1 MNDASTLKDLLDA
14 YAVPD
19 SRFDEML
26 AAPGVPRPHW
36 DPFLRALASRQG
48 LDIGDTLSLVERGIR
63 EHGVTYNVYADEKG
77 ADRPWEVDPLPLVLS
92 ADEWSGIE
100 AGIAQ
105 RAELLNAVLA
115 DIYGE
120 QALLKSGAIPPAVV
134 FGHGGFLHQVQGI
147 RPPGGVHLFH
157 YAADLARSPDGRW
170 WVVSDRTQAPS
181 GAGYALENR
190 LIVSRVFPQL
200 FHDLQVQH
208 LAAFF
213 EALRDALR
221 RWSPRGGGP
230 PLIVLLTP
238 GPMEVPAEERN
249 PNFPFTLDLRRP

>member
-1 MNDASTLKDLLDA
+1 MTDASTLQGLLDS

-48 LDIGDTLSLVERGIR
+48 LEIGDTVSLIERGIR
-63 EHGVTYNVYADEKG
+63 ENGVTYNVYADEKG

-92 ADEWSGIE
+92 AAEWADIE

-115 DIYGE
+115 DIYGS
-120 QALLKSGAIPPAVV
+120 QSLLKSGAIPPAVI
-134 FGHGGFLHQVQGI
+134 FGHGGFLHQVKGI

-157 YAADLARSPDGRW
+157 YAADLARSPDGHW
-170 WVVSDRTQAPS
+170 WVVNDRTQAPS
-181 GAGYALENR
+181 GAGYALET
-190 LIVSRVFPQL
+190 
-200 FHDLQVQH
+200 
-208 LAAFF
+208 
-213 EALRDALR
+213 
-221 RWSPRGGGP
+221 G
-230 PLIVLLTP
+230 
-238 GPMEVPAEERN
+238 
-249 PNFPFTLDLRRP
+249 